1 MKNNSLINRLE
12 KLSKMIL
19 ENDSTL
25 VFDVSKLT
33 NDELAFLNDMLKC
46 ISFKEKKTTRFD
58 VTKLNNADLNQL
70 RKIRERI
77 TNVEKL

>member
-12 KLSKMIL
+12 RLSKMFP

-25 VFDVSKLT
+25 AFDVSKLT
-33 NDELAFLNDMLKC
+33 NGELAFLSDMLKR
-46 ISFKEKKTTRFD
+46 IRFKEKKTTQFD
-58 VTKLNNADLNQL
+58 VTKLTNDELSKL

>member
-12 KLSKMIL
+12 KLSKMIP

-33 NDELAFLNDMLKC
+33 NDELAFLSDMLKR
-46 ISFKEKKTTRFD
+46 ISFKEKKTTQFD
-58 VTKLNNADLNQL
+58 VARLTNDDIAKLS
-70 RKIRERI
+70 KIRERI
-77 TNVEKL
+77 TNIEKL